1 LIAWLIEW
9 VIDWLYW
16 RSKLKSL
23 TSEWQATTTVKERLQ
38 DEVLALQ
45 GDLQQ
50 READLDAIRASLAT
64 TNAELVTLRERELDL
79 SNSHA
84 ALAADLDQTRSAF
97 DDTQAQL
104 AGAFGEN
111 ERLRNELS
119 GVYLLAQDRDAE
131 LTTLRGQFVDAQS
144 QLDGVHGENERL
156 RSELSS
162 IHLLVQDR
170 DAELNAVRGQSAD
183 TQAQLDGS
191 FGENEHL
198 RGELSGVYILAQDR
212 DTELNAVC
220 SQSAE
225 TQSQLN
231 GALGELERLRGE
243 LSGVYTLVQ
252 DRDTELIDVRG
263 QSAETQSQ
271 LDGAH
276 GELERLRGELS
287 GVYTL
292 VQDRDTELID
302 VRGQL
307 AGALDENERLRGEF
321 TRAVQQTQARE
332 ADVINLQTAFTSD
345 LERLRAE
352 LAATK
357 KENQDLY
364 DRLAKLEAELEQATR
379 VSDPFFKIKGIG
391 PVYQRRLRESGVFTF
406 SELAQL
412 SVERL
417 HEIIQPEDWQ
427 QLDFDNWLHEA
438 SIFAQGGSIKRE
450 RRTRRRRVFNSARDR
465 LQRIAGIS
473 ADYEQ
478 RLWAAGILTFD
489 QLSHRQVADIQ
500 RSLDLDDSAI
510 DVKSWIDEA
519 ARLARLRAELVEYS
533 FEADDPRRTITTI
546 VDEEEGDPLTE
557 IYGIGPGYESRLYD
571 AGIRTFDALA
581 ELSSEQVREIIGID
595 ASQEVADEYAR
606 ST

>member
-119 GVYLLAQDRDAE
+119 GVYLLAQDRDTE

-162 IHLLVQDR
+162 IHLLVQDG
-170 DAELNAVRGQSAD
+170 DAELNAVRGQSAE
-183 TQAQLDGS
+183 THAQLDGS
-191 FGENEHL
+191 FGENERL

-212 DTELNAVC
+212 DAELNA
-220 SQSAE
+220 
-225 TQSQLN
+225 
-231 GALGELERLRGE
+231 
-243 LSGVYTLVQ
+243 
-252 DRDTELIDVRG
+252 VRG
-263 QSAETQSQ
+263 QSAETQAQ
-271 LDGAH
+271 LNGAL
-276 GELERLRGELS
+276 GENERLRGELS

-364 DRLAKLEAELEQATR
+364 DRLAKLEAELEQATH

-478 RLWAAGILTFD
+478 WLWAAGILTFD

-533 FEADDPRRTITTI
+533 FEADDRRRTITTI